1 MNVFLLSMNS
11 YIKNKAEEIYSS
23 TKLEQFSPA
32 VKLVIK
38 INYLSEKVTHFRK
51 VLSKITVYKHK
62 IEIKDNYKCKYKM
75 II

>member
-23 TKLEQFSPA
+23 TKLEQFSSA

-38 INYLSEKVTHFRK
+38 INYLS
-51 VLSKITVYKHK
+51 
-62 IEIKDNYKCKYKM
+62 
-75 II
+75 